1 MSVPTYLYHISLVRV
16 KSMMKKYEIFI
27 CLGSF
32 LIYERS
38 KKDDDDE
45 PKFLYYR
52 KTDTGFIFFCSYGIY
67 IFQDGD
73 TQM

>member
-45 PKFLYYR
+45 PKFLSYR
-52 KTDTGFIFFCSYGIY
+52 KTRTGLIFGGIFSKNTNSE
-67 IFQDGD
+67 IFL
-73 TQM
+73 